1 MLWSPPLPFI
11 PYGNLPA
18 LHWRNHE
25 PRLST
30 YIDSPDKMKLAFG
43 IATVKTM
50 DPWSNTIL
58 YTYVEMILSLISL
71 KLIGHY
77 HHNFLH
83 FVTQVQK

>member
-25 PRLST
+25 PPT
-30 YIDSPDKMKLAFG
+30 YIDCPDKMKLAFG

-50 DPWSNTIL
+50 DPQSNTIQ

-71 KLIGHY
+71 KFIGHY
-77 HHNFLH
+77 HHKLLH
-83 FVTQVQK
+83 FVT